1 MKVTPAFLSAF
12 LVLSAGHIAN
22 AQSLSVNP
30 SAAASEVRNPSS
42 INPAAAASD
51 IRNPSAINPSARG
64 SQILGSSAVSPNR
77 PAGVA
82 PSTPRPRIAP
92 SARPSSVEKPISPSD
107 RRASP
112 DKRDSKSPR
121 EATSE
126 VPDADARSD
135 EAAKARH
142 DEQYKKWDEAAKR
155 AMGSICNGCG
165 GETAPP
171 PKRAQKPPKKT
182 RKAG

>member
-1 MKVTPAFLSAF
+1 MKMTSAFLSACLL
-12 LVLSAGHIAN
+12 LVTSHSAN
-22 AQSLSVNP
+22 SQSLSVNP

-64 SQILGSSAVSPNR
+64 SQLGSSATSPNR
-77 PAGVA
+77 PASVA
-82 PSTPRPRIAP
+82 PSTPPPRIAP
-92 SARPSSVEKPISPSD
+92 SARAVQKPISPSD
-107 RRASP
+107 RRVSP
-112 DKRDSKSPR
+112 DKRDSKPPR

-126 VPDADARSD
+126 VPDADTRSG

-155 AMGSICNGCG
+155 AMASICNGCG
-165 GETAPP
+165 GETAAAPS
-171 PKRAQKPPKKT
+171 RANRPRSRTP
-182 RKAG
+182 